1 MKYIKC
7 SQQTKG
13 RMALSLVPTN
23 YTAPFDFPRSP
34 DKQKPRHIPAAGLH
48 INPWAE

>member
-13 RMALSLVPTN
+13 PMALSLPNTPS
-23 YTAPFDFPRSP
+23 PFDFPRSL
-34 DKQKPRHIPAAGLH
+34 DKQKPRHFSAAGLH
-48 INPWAE
+48 ISPQAE